1 MSNKPPKKS
10 DENKRWRKPRRDRGR
25 LISPEY
31 HLIITEGTKTEP
43 LYFEGLKKAVNQK
56 YSGRIEIIGLGAGA
70 NTLTILETAEK
81 VQLRSS
87 GKYRHIWIVYDKDD
101 FPEDDFDNAY
111 FRCQELSSSS
121 DTVTYHALWSNEC
134 IELWFLLH
142 FEYLQSNLH
151 RDFYYPKLTKYL
163 GTKYKKNSS
172 DMFEVL
178 YPHLDEA
185 IRNAKRLLQNY
196 PEMAAPS
203 QCAPGTSVYEIFE
216 KLKDYL

>member
-43 LYFEGLKKAVNQK
+43 MYFDGLKKAVNQK
-56 YSGRIEIIGLGAGA
+56 YSGRIEILGLGEGA

-81 VQLRSS
+81 VQLRSG

-101 FPEDDFDNAY
+101 FSEDDFDNAF
-111 FRCQELSSSS
+111 FRCQELSNSTDS
-121 DTVTYHALWSNEC
+121 DTYHALWSSEC

-151 RDFYYPKLTKYL
+151 RDRYYPKLTKYL
-163 GTKYKKNSS
+163 GTNYKKNSS
-172 DMFEVL
+172 NMFEVL
-178 YPHLDEA
+178 YPQLDEA

-196 PEMAAPS
+196 PDAAAPS
-203 QCAPGTSVYEIFE
+203 RCAPGTSVYEIFE
-216 KLKDYL
+216 KLRDYL

>member
-10 DENKRWRKPRRDRGR
+10 DENKHWRKPRRDRGS

-31 HLIITEGTKTEP
+31 HLILTEGTKTEL
-43 LYFEGLKKAVNQK
+43 LYFKGLKKAVNQK
-56 YSGRIEIIGLGAGA
+56 YTGRIEIIGLGEGA

-81 VQLRSS
+81 VQRRSG

-111 FRCQELSSSS
+111 FRCQELFSSNNM
-121 DTVTYHALWSNEC
+121 TTYHTLWSYEC

-151 RDFYYPKLTKYL
+151 RDFYYPKPTKYIR
-163 GTKYKKNSS
+163 TKYQKNSLN
-172 DMFEVL
+172 MFGVL
-178 YPHLDEA
+178 YPYLNYA

-196 PEMAAPS
+196 PEGLAPS
-203 QCAPGTSVYEIFE
+203 QCAPETSIYEIFE